1 MTILTWPSQLPRPE
15 RDTWN
20 LTRQD
25 ARRKLRSDAGP
36 PRYRRRMSAVA
47 KLVSLSILVSRD
59 GKAVFDRFYDDE
71 TEHGSLLFWMP
82 DPTTAGWA
90 LLGDNGVPILANKD
104 QFLLLSGR
112 WLCAWGDQPPSETVV
127 GVEFR
132 ISFSVV
138 VMP

>member
-25 ARRKLRSDAGP
+25 ARRKLRSDTGP

-47 KLVSLSILVSRD
+47 KLVSLSMMVSRD
-59 GKAVFDRFYDDE
+59 GKAIFDRFYDHE
-71 TEHGSLLFWMP
+71 TENGTLLFRMP
-82 DPTTAGWA
+82 DPTTDGWA
-90 LLGDNGVPILANKD
+90 LLTENDVPILAND
-104 QFLLLSGR
+104 NQYLLLSET

>member
-1 MTILTWPSQLPRPE
+1 MTILTWPPQLPRPE
-15 RDTWN
+15 RSTWN

-47 KLVSLSILVSRD
+47 QLVSLSILVNRD
-59 GKAVFDRFYDDE
+59 GKAIFDRFYDHECEDG
-71 TEHGSLLFWMP
+71 TLLFRMP
-82 DPTTAGWA
+82 DPTTDGWA
-90 LLGDNGVPILANKD
+90 LLTEIDAPVLATDNLY
-104 QFLLLSGR
+104 LLLPET

>member
-1 MTILTWPSQLPRPE
+1 MTIATWPPQLPRPE
-15 RDTWN
+15 RESWN
-20 LTRQD
+20 LNRQD

-47 KLVSLSILVSRD
+47 KLVSLSILASRD
-59 GKAVFDRFYDDE
+59 GKAIFDRFFDE
-71 TEHGSLLFWMP
+71 TTEDGTMLFWMP
-82 DPTTAGWA
+82 DPTTDGWS
-90 LLGDNGVPILANKD
+90 LLTEHDVPILAAED
-104 QFLLLSGR
+104 QYLLLPET